1 MPEKI
6 EQILNSLVDG
16 CVALAWKLVGALI
29 VFLIGNLIIRFVIK
43 RIKDGKLSNKL
54 DPMVHSFI
62 TSMAKIGLYLIL
74 SVIVVAILGVET
86 ASIIAV
92 IASAGAA
99 IALGL
104 QGSLSHLAGGVMLL
118 IFRPFKIGD
127 FVEVCGYSGTVS
139 EVGIFY
145 TELTTTD
152 NRVCVIPNGTLIS
165 SSIVNYSVKDT
176 RRVDMVFDVAYG
188 TDVALAKQIILDE
201 VAKVEAVLGEPAP
214 FIRMT
219 EMAGS
224 SLKITLR
231 VWCNSADYWGVKF
244 DLNEAI
250 NKTFAER
257 GIEIPFQQI
266 DVHVKNN

>member
-1 MPEKI
+1 MPERV
-6 EQILNSLVDG
+6 EQILNNLVDG
-16 CVALAWKLVGALI
+16 CVSLAWRLIGALI

-43 RIKDGKLSNKL
+43 RLKNGKLANKL
-54 DPMVHSFI
+54 DPMVHSFL
-62 TSMAKIGLYLIL
+62 TSVSKIGLYAILLI
-74 SVIVVAILGVET
+74 VIVSILGIET

-92 IASAGAA
+92 LASVGAA

-152 NRVCVIPNGTLIS
+152 NRVCVIPNGTLIA

-188 TDVALAKQIILDE
+188 TDVESAKKVILEE
-201 VAKVEAVLGEPAP
+201 VGKVSAVLDTPAP

-250 NKTFAER
+250 NKSFTAK